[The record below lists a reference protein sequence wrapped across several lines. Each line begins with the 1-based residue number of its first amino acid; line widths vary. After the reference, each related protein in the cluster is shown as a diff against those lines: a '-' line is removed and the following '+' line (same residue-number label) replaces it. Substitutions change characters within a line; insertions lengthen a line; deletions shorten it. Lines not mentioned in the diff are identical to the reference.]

1 MVWNGKSTKKV
12 SEEFQ
17 NIGLFGLKLGRC
29 PLKASATAL
38 PSPTFLSPADLQRW
52 GAFSNDTRRSHFLA
66 ARKALEDIRPGL
78 AAGIQYHGDR
88 PFVKAGHVSLSHG
101 GHHACAVFHPY
112 VAVGVD
118 VEGPRPQLQ
127 RIAGKFL
134 HPEERAFLEG
144 SSSDW
149 GLRMAWGA
157 KEAVYKAAKTP
168 GLAFADDIRI
178 LQWPSLDRNIAG
190 TDPMLVRLVDGRRFI
205 LWVDALPRP
214 DREEDCVVIALEQP
228 THARVVL
235 TGPESSGKSTLAQ
248 DLAQALGRPFA
259 AEAART
265 YLAEQP
271 FRGIEDLLA
280 IHHAQRQAAE
290 TLEALSSR
298 GSANDLSVAIEDT
311 DALTTW
317 IWAEEKFGH
326 VPEEIQADFAQLP
339 PMLYLLCHPEVPWEA
354 DPLRENPT
362 DRDRLFMRHLAL
374 LEAYGHSYVVL
385 RGDRSQRLAEALRV
399 LRAWGLGGGEL
410 RRDTQYK

>member
-1 MVWNGKSTKKV
+1 
-12 SEEFQ
+12 
-17 NIGLFGLKLGRC
+17 
-29 PLKASATAL
+29 
-38 PSPTFLSPADLQRW
+38 
-52 GAFSNDTRRSHFLA
+52 
-66 ARKALEDIRPGL
+66 
-78 AAGIQYHGDR
+78 
-88 PFVKAGHVSLSHG
+88 
-101 GHHACAVFHPY
+101 
-112 VAVGVD
+112 
-118 VEGPRPQLQ
+118 
-127 RIAGKFL
+127 
-134 HPEERAFLEG
+134 
-144 SSSDW
+144 
-149 GLRMAWGA
+149 MAWGA

>member
-1 MVWNGKSTKKV
+1 MW
-12 SEEFQ
+12 
-17 NIGLFGLKLGRC
+17 
-29 PLKASATAL
+29 
-38 PSPTFLSPADLQRW
+38 
-52 GAFSNDTRRSHFLA
+52 
-66 ARKALEDIRPGL
+66 
-78 AAGIQYHGDR
+78 
-88 PFVKAGHVSLSHG
+88 
-101 GHHACAVFHPY
+101 
-112 VAVGVD
+112 
-118 VEGPRPQLQ
+118 
-127 RIAGKFL
+127 
-134 HPEERAFLEG
+134 
-144 SSSDW
+144 
-149 GLRMAWGA
+149 
-157 KEAVYKAAKTP
+157 
-168 GLAFADDIRI
+168 
-178 LQWPSLDRNIAG
+178 
-190 TDPMLVRLVDGRRFI
+190 VRLVDGRRFI
-205 LWVDALPRP
+205 LWVNALPRP

-339 PMLYLLCHPEVPWEA
+339 PMLYLLCHPEIPWEA

-399 LRAWGLGGGEL
+399 LRAWGMGGGEL